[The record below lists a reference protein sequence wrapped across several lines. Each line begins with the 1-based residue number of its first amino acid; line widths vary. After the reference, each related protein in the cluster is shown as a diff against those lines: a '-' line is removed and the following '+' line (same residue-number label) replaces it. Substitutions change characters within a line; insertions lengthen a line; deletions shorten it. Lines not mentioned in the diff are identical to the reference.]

1 VSNTIPRELASRI
14 VWFCTRLNVQAG
26 ETVIEK
32 GSPGDELFIITRG
45 QFRVHDDSA
54 GEDFVL
60 AMLNRGDIFGE
71 MTFIDRTE
79 RSASVTAVGAG
90 SILRMG
96 SAEYGAMLDKDPR
109 TAVEFMRFLS
119 SIVCRRLRMANDA
132 LLQVA
137 YGDQGLDTSEDSTL
151 KKAIANMHEAVR
163 MELEGT

>member
-1 VSNTIPRELASRI
+1 M
-14 VWFCTRLNVQAG
+14 
-26 ETVIEK
+26 VIEK
-32 GSPGDELFIITRG
+32 GSPGNELFIITRG

-71 MTFIDRTE
+71 MSFIDHTD
-79 RSASVTAVGAG
+79 RSACVTAISA
-90 SILRMG
+90 SSLLRMG
-96 SAEYGAMLDKDPR
+96 ISEYSIMLDKDPV

-119 SIVCRRLRMANDA
+119 AIVCRRLRTANDA

-137 YGDQGLDTSEDSTL
+137 YGDTEMDPAQDSAL
-151 KKAIANMHEAVR
+151 KQAIANMHEAVR

>member
-1 VSNTIPRELASRI
+1 MSITIPAPLAAKV
-14 VWFCTRLNVQAG
+14 VWFCTRMNVQAG

-32 GSPGDELFIITRG
+32 GTPGNELFIITRG

-71 MTFIDRTE
+71 MAFIDRTE
-79 RSASVTAVGAG
+79 RSASVSAVCT
-90 SILRMG
+90 SSLLRMG
-96 SAEYGAMLDKDPR
+96 TVEYETMLRKEPQ
-109 TAVEFMRFLS
+109 TAVDFMRFLS
-119 SIVCRRLRMANDA
+119 AIVCRRLRLANDA

-137 YGDQGLDTSEDSTL
+137 YGDQGLDAANDSNL
-151 KKAIANMHEAVR
+151 KQAIANMHEAVR

>member
-1 VSNTIPRELASRI
+1 MSLTIPSSLAAKV
-14 VWFCTRLNVQAG
+14 VWFCTRINLRAG

-32 GSPGDELFIITRG
+32 DSAGSELYIISRG

-71 MTFIDRTE
+71 MSFIDRSA
-79 RSASVTAVGAG
+79 RSASVTAVSSS

-96 SAEYGAMLDKDPR
+96 PEEYSVMLEKDPQ
-109 TAVEFMRFLS
+109 TAVDFMRFLS
-119 SIVCRRLRMANDA
+119 ATVCRRLRLANDA

-137 YGDQGLDTSEDSTL
+137 YGDQGLDPAQDSNL